1 MEVRAADEAAGGAVA
16 AASPP
21 KERIPGALFRVD
33 SLATLTAPVTTRTRV
48 RSARLP
54 RGLRPFLSSP
64 GGLVGSSSL
73 YGDGFGEG
81 EEKFP
86 LPDNVDV
93 WARYGFLDGRYLS
106 ASAAQAVASAAADA
120 AADSGAPGEVERA
133 VSHHALVR
141 IRTDPSDGRRRES
154 ELQRSASAHVPS
166 SALAPSHRA
175 VRIATHQEEM
185 APSHSVGGRRGVG
198 GGAGTPDARLSVDPG
213 SCTPSTVILTPTSQE
228 RCRQPDPANGNN
240 RGVPNGAAAP
250 SPAGHAV
257 PRGGDSLAASLAA
270 AAAATTAAAGQAA
283 AALADEETK
292 DQELLSFQLEEQQRE
307 RDEAEADDLLYLTS
321 SRRVAPSSGASSSS
335 SARPGRRPP
344 RSMAEIERHK
354 RNRADRLRAY
364 GCQRPLYARIVP
376 GGTGGGSGSSGGSGC
391 LATDEMETE
400 QWVDTLRVSA
410 SLRGESLMAACTQSF
425 ADLREATLL
434 GDKQSEARAS
444 RTADVS
450 EMEGPDGLLHCAVLK
465 GDHAL
470 AARAAQF
477 LVDKRG
483 ASVNSRDQWGR

>member
-54 RGLRPFLSSP
+54 RGFSPFLSSP

-73 YGDGFGEG
+73 YGDGLREG

-106 ASAAQAVASAAADA
+106 ASAAQAVASAADA
-120 AADSGAPGEVERA
+120 AVESGAPVGGVGTT

-141 IRTDPSDGRRRES
+141 IRTDPGDVWRRDS
-154 ELQRSASAHVPS
+154 ELQRSASGHVPR
-166 SALAPSHRA
+166 SAVAPSHGP
-175 VRIATHQEEM
+175 VRIATPQEET
-185 APSHSVGGRRGVG
+185 APSHSVGGGRRG
-198 GGAGTPDARLSVDPG
+198 GGAGVGTPNARPSIDPG

-228 RCRQPDPANGNN
+228 RCRPSDPANGNN
-240 RGVPNGAAAP
+240 RGVPSAAAAP
-250 SPAGHAV
+250 SPAANAV
-257 PRGGDSLAASLAA
+257 PRRGDSLAASLAA
-270 AAAATTAAAGQAA
+270 AAAATTAAADASRQAA
-283 AALADEETK
+283 EEETK
-292 DQELLSFQLEEQQRE
+292 DQELLAFQLEEQRRG
-307 RDEAEADDLLYLTS
+307 RDEAEADSLLYLTS
-321 SRRVAPSSGASSSS
+321 RRGAASSGASSSS
-335 SARPGRRPP
+335 GARPGRRQP
-344 RSMAEIERHK
+344 RSLAEIERHK

-376 GGTGGGSGSSGGSGC
+376 GGSGGGSGSSGGSGC

-410 SLRGESLMAACTQSF
+410 SLRGESLMAACSQSF
-425 ADLREATLL
+425 ADFRAAALL

-444 RTADVS
+444 RTADIS